1 MLVKTTEQTFSNFL
15 TLGKSKFSQKKFY
28 NIDYCSGQILSI
40 IISFKKLSAMMACS
54 RQISPLVCA
63 AIIRLYKVIITGFS
77 GFPHQHFGISDTFTA
92 EREKM

>member
-1 MLVKTTEQTFSNFL
+1 
-15 TLGKSKFSQKKFY
+15 
-28 NIDYCSGQILSI
+28 
-40 IISFKKLSAMMACS
+40 MMACS

-63 AIIRLYKVIITGFS
+63 AIIRLYKVINTGFS